1 MADISTLPSEV
12 APMLDIKST
21 IGYYLSQKKKA
32 QQTFGMNKY
41 ESLDYGG
48 DFAVLSNEG
57 GTASGPPIKT
67 DHYALILCLRG
78 SSTKTVGQFT
88 FAVQPQT
95 VHLVSPGVM
104 NSFENSSPDL
114 LLYMLLFKR
123 EFLDESFIS
132 GSVVDNLLELN
143 PDYPPVYSLDANSFN
158 SIKGGLERISE
169 EFDRGAPFHLNIIRL
184 QTLQLLYEMNRACE
198 VCLLGFSKHMNRQY
212 QLTHDFRMLVEENFL
227 TKRTVSEYADLLNI
241 SAKHL
246 SESVKRE
253 TGESALEIIHRR
265 LLREAQYLL
274 SYSSLSIKEI
284 ALHLRFD
291 TASHFSRFFK
301 LKTGLNPSQYGKA
314 IAL

>member
-1 MADISTLPSEV
+1 
-12 APMLDIKST
+12 MLGIKST
-21 IGYYLSQKKKA
+21 IRYYMSQQKSA

-41 ESLDYGG
+41 TSLDYGG

-57 GTASGPPIKT
+57 GATHGSPIKT

-88 FAVQPQT
+88 FEVQPQT
-95 VHLVSPGVM
+95 VHFISPGVI
-104 NSFENSSPDL
+104 NSYENSSDDL

-123 EFLDESFIS
+123 EFLYESFIS
-132 GSVVDNLLELN
+132 ASVVDNLLQMN
-143 PDYPPVYSLDANSFN
+143 PDYPPMYTLDDASFKAIR
-158 SIKGGLERISE
+158 SGLEKISD
-169 EFDRGAPFHLNIIRL
+169 EFDRGGAFHLNIIRL

-198 VCLLGFSKHMNRQY
+198 ACLLSFTKNMNRQY
-212 QLTHDFRMLVEENFL
+212 QLTHAFRMLVEESFL
-227 TKRTVSEYADLLNI
+227 TKRTVSEYADQLNI

-246 SESVKRE
+246 SESVKKE

-284 ALHLRFD
+284 AEHLKFD

-301 LKTGLNPSQYGKA
+301 LKTGLNPSQYVA
-314 IAL
+314 DASL